1 MTSPL
6 SILEATDYSNAKTRA
21 ARSHPNGAGWGKRP
35 EMALYRAV

>member
-6 SILEATDYSNAKTRA
+6 SILEATDYSHAKPA
-21 ARSHPNGAGWGKRP
+21 PQGAIRTAQDGEAP